1 MYTTNTKKKCAV
13 FTIVKN
19 ENYFLPIWLK
29 HYKKY
34 FTNDDIYVLD
44 HQSTDGST
52 EGLDV
57 NVELITNE
65 LAFDHQWLVDTVQ
78 NFQSKLLEQYESVL
92 FAESDELVYTL
103 GKPLNEVIDE
113 FLLDEQSIVQTCTAK
128 EVMENIGVE
137 KELEPGDEI
146 FKHRNQWFD
155 NTIYHKTLLSKV
167 PLKWVWGFHFTKN
180 ASVDKKHKLC
190 LVHLHRCDFNFM
202 LKRHEERATKWNL
215 KDDGKG
221 VGFQHRIGDRE
232 GVLKYFNNIESK
244 IEIIPQEHKD
254 ALNGI

>member
-1 MYTTNTKKKCAV
+1 MSTTKKKCAV

-34 FTNDDIYVLD
+34 FNNDDIYILN

-57 NVELITNE
+57 NVELIVNE

-78 NFQSKLLEQYESVL
+78 NFQVKLLEEYESVL

-113 FLLDEQSIVQTCTAK
+113 FLLDTQSIVQTCTAK

-155 NTIYHKTLLSKV
+155 NPIYHKTLLSKV
-167 PLKWVWGFHFTKN
+167 PLKWVWGFHYTKKAN
-180 ASVDKKHKLC
+180 TDKKYNLQ

-202 LKRHEERATKWNL
+202 LERHKERATKWNL
-215 KDDGKG
+215 KNDGAG
-221 VGFQHRIGDRE
+221 IGYQHRIGDRE
-232 GVLKYFNNIESK
+232 GVLDYFNK
-244 IEIIPQEHKD
+244 IDGKLLTIPQEHKD